1 MMNLTLGDSI
11 TIPQDVLFRE
21 LDDEAVLL
29 NLKTGI
35 YFGLNPVAT
44 RVWQLLV
51 AEGSLAQVLE
61 VMLAEY
67 EVGRDVLEQDLLE
80 LTRQLC
86 TKGLIEVTPS

>member
-1 MMNLTLGDSI
+1 MDVALTSSVR
-11 TIPQDVLFRE
+11 IPDDVLFRE

-44 RVWQLLV
+44 RIWQLLSEQRRLSSV
-51 AEGSLAQVLE
+51 VDTMLLE
-61 VMLAEY
+61 Y
-67 EVGRDVLEQDLLE
+67 DIDRDVLEEDLLE

-86 TKGLIEVTPS
+86 AKGLAEVAS